1 MAEPIVLYP
10 VIFNEGF
17 DKSAPLNYGDLYLVP
32 FETTLTPDYTFNKSE
47 RKVTINSNGFVIG
60 NGYKC
65 LSLKIKSLTIS
76 IFFRPED
83 DSGLKNVESLLLE
96 ENGNFFS
103 SSGNISFT
111 FNSNGVFT
119 FSYQTTDGITV
130 NYFVDLLKYFMLL
143 KEAFPTEDFSFVD
156 IGNETPSE
164 STSNQEQN
172 ESNQEQNEPSN
183 NLPISDDD
191 DFSGRFGN
199 FSKNEIVYCSLY
211 LGYVFKVKKVTI
223 LQNNLNSYTFTYVLK
238 TCGKYN
244 ENKEIIYLPELET
257 NVIFVP
263 SSFVSN
269 TIM

>member
-10 VIFNEGF
+10 VIFNESF

-32 FETTLTPDYTFNKSE
+32 FETILTPDYTFNESE
-47 RKVTINSNGFVIG
+47 SKVTINSNGTVIG
-60 NGYKC
+60 DFYKC
-65 LSLKIKSLTIS
+65 FSLKIKSLS
-76 IFFRPED
+76 IYIYFRPEENSVLNET
-83 DSGLKNVESLLLE
+83 DSVILK
-96 ENGNFFS
+96 ENEVVFS
-103 SSGNISFT
+103 NSGKISVA

-130 NYFVDLLKYFMLL
+130 NHSVDLLEYFRLF
-143 KEAFPTEDFSFVD
+143 KRDFPTLDFSFVD
-156 IGNETPSE
+156 IGNGTSSE
-164 STSNQEQN
+164 STPNK
-172 ESNQEQNEPSN
+172 EQNEPSN
-183 NLPISDDD
+183 NLPISDED

-199 FSKNEIVYCSLY
+199 FSKDEVVYCSLY

-244 ENKEIIYLPELET
+244 DSKEIIYLPELET

-269 TIM
+269 TII